1 MIDSAA
7 VHELLNGQARDVFEH
22 MLGRLPDEN
31 AINDLIQRA
40 DKSSSDNRYMLFIQ
54 QRFLNKIHT
63 NIGSL
68 FSYMV
73 GEKSNNGVGAGLSA
87 DDDEE
92 EEVRLTINNVRR
104 STLSRKTHSIYGTE
118 SISKRVPLAPFPF
131 ILVSLTRGE
140 SAIFFE

>member
-1 MIDSAA
+1 
-7 VHELLNGQARDVFEH
+7 

-40 DKSSSDNRYMLFIQ
+40 DKSSSNNRYILFIQ

-73 GEKSNNGVGAGLSA
+73 GEKSNNGDGIELSA

-92 EEVRLTINNVRR
+92 EEVRLTIN
-104 STLSRKTHSIYGTE
+104 
-118 SISKRVPLAPFPF
+118 
-131 ILVSLTRGE
+131 
-140 SAIFFE
+140 